1 MLNIFPT
8 FRGMKKKKAED
19 LIDFHLR
26 HAWHKI
32 SRMYNQK
39 AKVHGLTMSIGFIL
53 LIVDKN
59 GTPSTQLGPKMG
71 MEPTSLS
78 RTLKTMESKG
88 WITRKIDQ
96 EDKRKVLIF
105 LTQEGLVLRKEVKE
119 VVLSFNEKIE
129 KVIPSS
135 EMEIFLKVLAQI
147 DITVENEITEML
159 SNQKSSI

>member
-1 MLNIFPT
+1 VLNIFST
-8 FRGMKKKKAED
+8 FRGMKKRAED

-53 LIVDKN
+53 LIVDKS

-88 WITRKIDQ
+88 WITRKIDK

-105 LTQEGLVLRKEVKE
+105 LTQEGLSLRKEVKE

-129 KVIPSS
+129 KVIPAS
-135 EMEIFLKVLAQI
+135 EMKTFLKVLAQI
-147 DITVENEITEML
+147 DGAVENEITEML
-159 SNQKSSI
+159 SIQKSSI

>member
-1 MLNIFPT
+1 
-8 FRGMKKKKAED
+8 MKKKKAED